1 MKEHKFYNTTRIV
14 LTLITGLLCLTI
26 GLSLVNMRVSN
37 IKAGIVTKATVI
49 RVITNSD
56 HEDVSYK
63 PILRFINNQ
72 NTPMIFK
79 PYAWWGNDWHIGETV
94 KLHYTKDRYD
104 TISMLTFWKTF
115 GIPLHFFC
123 VALISFLIAGG
134 EYVAG
139 CFFKTLNYPQPL
151 T

>member
-79 PYAWWGNDWHIGETV
+79 PYACGVTTGITQ
-94 KLHYTKDRYD
+94 
-104 TISMLTFWKTF
+104 KTAMIRF
-115 GIPLHFFC
+115 QCSLSGKHLAFPY
-123 VALISFLIAGG
+123 ISF
-134 EYVAG
+134 VWH
-139 CFFKTLNYPQPL
+139 
-151 T
+151 